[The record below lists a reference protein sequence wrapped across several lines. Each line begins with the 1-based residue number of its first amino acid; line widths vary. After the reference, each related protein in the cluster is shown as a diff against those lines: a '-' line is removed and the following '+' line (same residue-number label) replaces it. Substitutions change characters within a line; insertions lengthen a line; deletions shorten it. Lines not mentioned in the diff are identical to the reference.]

1 MLPNEETC
9 NLLRNRGPD
18 SYQVH
23 TRQQE
28 LSLSHTGQT
37 RVTVTLTFI
46 STVLSLRGDHVYA
59 QPLVDSSTQSVLC
72 WNGEAWKIAGEPI
85 EDNDTESI
93 FQSFL
98 RATHSSL
105 DAVHYGDPVQKIA
118 GVISNITGPFSFVF
132 YDAVNSRLYFSRD
145 CLGRRSLLQG
155 LNDSGNLKI
164 CSICDSSSSSHFE
177 EVDTD
182 GVHFID
188 FKQDVLQNAL
198 VSGAIQFNPDAIQTL
213 RWEHKDATASCLV
226 YTLSPP
232 RSTQSLTERQKSPIP
247 HMNESVPNE
256 TPPSLTIDSYAIQE
270 LEQRLCQSLHLRI
283 QKVPEPPSI
292 TKSDVKVAVL
302 FSGGLDCTLLARL
315 SHDILPKNETIDL
328 LNVAF
333 ENPRVAAA
341 AAGKEGATASVYE
354 SCPDRITGR
363 AAFAE
368 LQRVCPDRNWRLVAI
383 DIPYTE
389 TVAHRDMVKRLMR
402 PHNTEMDL
410 SIACA
415 LYFASRARGMAVN
428 SRNSPS
434 EPTQYTSPARVL
446 LSGLGA
452 DELFAGYAR
461 HGVAFARDG
470 FRGLIDEIHLDVS
483 RLGKRNLGRD
493 DRILSNWGRE
503 ARYPFL
509 DEDFVSY
516 VLEAPVWEKCG
527 FGVPE
532 PSETTG
538 VDYTGIDP
546 EKRALRLLSLKL
558 GMATVAREKKRAI
571 QFGSRTA
578 KMEKGRTKGT
588 DALS

>member
-1 MLPNEETC
+1 
-9 NLLRNRGPD
+9 
-18 SYQVH
+18 
-23 TRQQE
+23 
-28 LSLSHTGQT
+28 
-37 RVTVTLTFI
+37 
-46 STVLSLRGDHVYA
+46 
-59 QPLVDSSTQSVLC
+59 
-72 WNGEAWKIAGEPI
+72 
-85 EDNDTESI
+85 
-93 FQSFL
+93 
-98 RATHSSL
+98 
-105 DAVHYGDPVQKIA
+105 
-118 GVISNITGPFSFVF
+118 
-132 YDAVNSRLYFSRD
+132 
-145 CLGRRSLLQG
+145 
-155 LNDSGNLKI
+155 
-164 CSICDSSSSSHFE
+164 
-177 EVDTD
+177 
-182 GVHFID
+182 
-188 FKQDVLQNAL
+188 
-198 VSGAIQFNPDAIQTL
+198 
-213 RWEHKDATASCLV
+213 
-226 YTLSPP
+226 
-232 RSTQSLTERQKSPIP
+232 
-247 HMNESVPNE
+247 MNKSVPNE
-256 TPPSLTIDSYAIQE
+256 TPPSLTIDSCAIQE
-270 LEQRLCQSLHLRI
+270 LEQRLRQSLYLRI
-283 QKVPEPPSI
+283 QNVPEPPSI
-292 TKSDVKVAVL
+292 TISDVKVAVL

-341 AAGKEGATASVYE
+341 AAGKDRATSSVYE

-368 LQRVCPDRNWRLVAI
+368 LQRVCPDRNWRFVAI

-415 LYFASRARGMAVN
+415 LYFASRARGMALN
-428 SRNSPS
+428 SQDSSSR
-434 EPTQYTSPARVL
+434 PTQYTSPARVL

-516 VLEAPVWEKCG
+516 VLEAPAWEKCG
-527 FGVPE
+527 FGVPD

-538 VDYTGIDP
+538 MDYTGIDP
-546 EKRALRLLSLKL
+546 EKRALRLLALKL
-558 GMATVAREKKRAI
+558 GMAAVAREKKRAI